1 MTPSATFNSAHI
13 KHIAL
18 VTMLIDHIG
27 VVLLP
32 DVPLLRMIG
41 RLSFILFTF
50 LLAEG
55 ARHTRSRLKY
65 GLRLFALAL
74 ISQVPYSMAKYGET
88 LVFDDL
94 NVFFLLAS
102 SVAMI
107 QVMDLVKGQRFEYIY
122 KVLIVAAFSIA
133 GYNLNI
139 EYDFYGYALVACFY
153 QWHGD
158 KGSILVAVTA
168 VTIALLPLFLIFVD
182 GMKIPRAVFYSLHEA
197 IGLISLVFI
206 LNYNGEKGRQIH
218 KAFYYFFYPAHLILL
233 IIIKDTIM

>member
-32 DVPLLRMIG
+32 DVPLLRLIG
-41 RLSFILFTF
+41 RLSFILFVF

-55 ARHTRSRLKY
+55 ALHTRSRLKY

-102 SVAMI
+102 SVVMI
-107 QVMDLVKGQRFEYIY
+107 GVIDLVKGVRFEYLY

-153 QWHGD
+153 QWHSQKGD
-158 KGSILVAVTA
+158 ILVAVTA
-168 VTIALLPLFLIFVD
+168 VTIALLPLFRIFVD
-182 GMKIPRAVFYSLHEA
+182 GWEPARAVFYSLFES

-218 KAFYYFFYPAHLILL
+218 KFFYYFFYPVHLYILVL
-233 IIIKDTIM
+233 IKML